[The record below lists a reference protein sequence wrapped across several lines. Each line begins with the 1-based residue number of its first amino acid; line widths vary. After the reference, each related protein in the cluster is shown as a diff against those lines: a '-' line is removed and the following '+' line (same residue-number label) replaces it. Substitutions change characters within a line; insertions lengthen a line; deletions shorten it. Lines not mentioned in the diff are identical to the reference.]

1 MPCPFSLRPAWAE
14 INLDNLIFNLKEFRR
29 RVGPKV
35 KIMAVVKAD
44 GYGHGAVE
52 VAQAAAD
59 SGCDY
64 LGVGFLDE
72 GIELRKAGI
81 NTPIL
86 ILGYT
91 PPEQA
96 GQLLHY
102 KLVPTVFSPD
112 LAQILAREAQK
123 RGEKA
128 RVHVKVDTGMGR
140 LGIFTWQEGIDF
152 VRELSSWPSLEV
164 EGFYTHFAA
173 ADERDKTFTLE
184 QLSRFKRVIEMLSR
198 EGIEIPLKHAA
209 NSAASIDLSPTH
221 LDMIRLGISL
231 YGLYPSAEVEKERV
245 NLKPVMCLKAR
256 IIHLKKVPPGTSIS
270 YGRTYITREETW
282 IASLPLGYGDGYS
295 RLITGKGQVL
305 IRGHR
310 YPIVGRI
317 CMDQMMV
324 DLGKDPPPV
333 EVGEEVV
340 IMGEQGSG
348 AVPAEEIAGWL
359 GTINY
364 EVTCA
369 VSKRIPRVYLRD
381 NKIKAA
387 RTLLGK
393 IEF

>member
-14 INLDNLIFNLKEFRR
+14 INLDNLVSNLKEFRR
-29 RVGPKV
+29 RVGQKV

-52 VAQAAAD
+52 VAQAAVEN
-59 SGCDY
+59 GCDY

-72 GIELRKAGI
+72 GIELRKAGL

-96 GQLLHY
+96 EQLLHHN
-102 KLVPTVFSPD
+102 LVPTVFSLD
-112 LAQILAREAQK
+112 LAKALAEEAKK

-140 LGIFTWQEGIDF
+140 LGIFSWEEGIDF
-152 VRELSSWPSLEV
+152 IRELNRWPALEV

-184 QLSRFKRVIEMLSR
+184 QLSRFKKVVETLSQ

-209 NSAASIDLSPTH
+209 NSAASIDLSQTH

-231 YGLYPSAEVEKERV
+231 YGLYPSPEVERERV
-245 NLKPVMCLKAR
+245 DLKPVMSLKAR
-256 IIHLKKVPPGTSIS
+256 IIHLKEVPSGTSIS
-270 YGRTYITREETW
+270 YGRTYVTRSKTW

-295 RLITGKGQVL
+295 RLLTGKGQVL
-305 IRGHR
+305 IRGRR
-310 YPIVGRI
+310 YPIAGRI

-324 DLGKDPPPV
+324 DLGEDPPPV
-333 EVGEEVV
+333 EEGEEVV
-340 IMGEQGSG
+340 IMGEQGSE
-348 AVPAEEIAGWL
+348 AVLAEEIAGWL

-381 NKIKAA
+381 SKIIAA

-393 IEF
+393 VDF